1 MYLRSLFFTS
11 HVIIFS
17 LPSKLRGITFSLQLF
32 IGQFSNLYPRFQVK
46 VFTDKSGLSTMLE
59 GLWETGNMPLLLYQN
74 HRPVEEIMSF
84 PTTTKKMKIML
95 VDMSFFMK
103 NEDLNWDL
111 KMPEISKYGKIK
123 KDVLVGVEA
132 PWSKVQKQKIIRRF
146 TAETIHSF
154 NWSRWLIWG
163 RNEREA
169 LLDMLENLDFVMNAK
184 GLY

>member
-1 MYLRSLFFTS
+1 
-11 HVIIFS
+11 
-17 LPSKLRGITFSLQLF
+17 
-32 IGQFSNLYPRFQVK
+32 
-46 VFTDKSGLSTMLE
+46 
-59 GLWETGNMPLLLYQN
+59 MPLLLYQN

-154 NWSRWLIWG
+154 NWSRWLI
-163 RNEREA
+163 
-169 LLDMLENLDFVMNAK
+169 
-184 GLY
+184 